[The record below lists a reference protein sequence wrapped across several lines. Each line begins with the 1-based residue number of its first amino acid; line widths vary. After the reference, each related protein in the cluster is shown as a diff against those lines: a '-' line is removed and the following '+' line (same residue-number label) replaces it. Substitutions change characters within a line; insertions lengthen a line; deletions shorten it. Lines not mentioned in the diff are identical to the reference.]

1 MTNSQS
7 LESCYFDIL
16 SQSQIFNWPWDRR
29 DSRGIGVSLRV
40 LPSSTCKERKPYLD
54 SRIKATRTSRWVEDR
69 GAGRRRCSQN
79 NQDRNDSALSSSG
92 RPLILLKRKSR
103 CICLDLWR
111 HARYRQKYHRT
122 TSKRRFEEEARLA
135 KTTSI
140 RPRVKQSHHRNS
152 RQDLGNCGHNGES
165 SPSFAMA

>member
-7 LESCYFDIL
+7 LKSCYFDIL

-29 DSRGIGVSLRV
+29 DSGGIGVSLKV

-92 RPLILLKRKSR
+92 RPLILLKRKSG

-122 TSKRRFEEEARLA
+122 TSKRRFEEEAHPA
-135 KTTSI
+135 KTTSLC
-140 RPRVKQSHHRNS
+140 S
-152 RQDLGNCGHNGES
+152 RTE
-165 SPSFAMA
+165 PSYYRQGQ